1 MTEQPEGYEV
11 VKELITFRDVA
22 AAVKENPD
30 LWIFCGTEGWHGTK
44 ISLNECEAMIKGKHE
59 TWTAGGAYIT
69 VFLIDPK
76 RVSIKW
82 GEVSLKTIN
91 EIEWLRKKVEFTV
104 QAIMESQIDNVSAK
118 LFE

>member
-1 MTEQPEGYEV
+1 MTERPEGYEV
-11 VKELITFRDVA
+11 VEEVITFRDVA

-30 LWIFCGTEGWHGTK
+30 LWVFCGTEGWHGTK
-44 ISLNECEAMIKGKHE
+44 LSLNECEQMIRGKHE
-59 TWTAGGAYIT
+59 TWSAGGAFIT

-76 RVSIKW
+76 RVSIRW

-91 EIEWLRKKVEFTV
+91 EAEWLRKKVDSTI
-104 QAIMESQIDNVSAK
+104 QAVIASQSGNVSAK